1 MYARRINR
9 EEVYKG
15 KIFTVVQD
23 EIEFENGKKAKWDLV
38 MHNGACAIVP
48 LTDQQE
54 VILVRQYRNAE
65 DGEILEIPAGKLE
78 KDEEPLTCARRE
90 LEEEIGHYANSI
102 KKLCAMYTAVG
113 FSDEKLHLYLAT
125 DLVKTQQNLDEDEYI
140 DIITYPLQE
149 AIEMIFTGAIKDNKT
164 IVGLLAAKEY
174 LQNKF

>member
-149 AIEMIFTGAIKDNKT
+149 AIEMIFTGTIKDNKT

>member
-65 DGEILEIPAGKLE
+65 DGDVLEIPAGKLE
-78 KDEEPLTCARRE
+78 KGEEPLTCAKRE
-90 LEEEIGHYANSI
+90 LEEEIGYRAGAI
-102 KKLCAMYTAVG
+102 EKICAMYTAVG
-113 FSDEKLHLYLAT
+113 FSDEKLHLYIAT
-125 DLVKTQQNLDEDEYI
+125 ELVKSKQSLDEDEYI
-140 DIITYPLQE
+140 ELVTYPLEE
-149 AIEMIFTGAIKDNKT
+149 AIKMIFTGEIKDSKT
-164 IVGLLAAKEY
+164 IVGLLAVKEF
-174 LQNKF
+174 LRKAF